1 MPLSVYL
8 FISHTALSFA
18 LWLMEYESDSPG
30 IALCIYDDQKG
41 HCSFFF
47 CHIRKHGTRRMWV
60 PMRLL
65 DIVRFVLLSFF
76 LVEEFTK
83 KNILYTI
90 KTNLGI
96 LFYNPIETQSPPV
109 PKTLIRIRKMECETL
124 HVWVYFSRM
133 ASLRGPR

>member
-1 MPLSVYL
+1 
-8 FISHTALSFA
+8 
-18 LWLMEYESDSPG
+18 
-30 IALCIYDDQKG
+30 
-41 HCSFFF
+41 
-47 CHIRKHGTRRMWV
+47 
-60 PMRLL
+60 MRLL

-124 HVWVYFSRM
+124 HV
-133 ASLRGPR
+133 